1 MSTSGGGNGGGGR
14 TMPRP
19 QRQAAIAARK
29 ALVIDVKNME
39 KADRKAK
46 QEQAK
51 SKKKKRSTKSKG
63 GGPAKRNNTGKK
75 SGGGGCVGN
84 NANVFPGHGQRL
96 DSEPST
102 VADTKKS
109 AATLIGRASINIDK
123 AAHEIVDMSALIRNF
138 TNQDGTMFKKLKANV
153 ARQAEVNLN
162 HQRLAS
168 LTCDEVMIEVV
179 KGGTKVMGGIM
190 LGVKED
196 YENAGSGR
204 SSGSGMDWKLCMATF
219 YLDTRRGNAA
229 DTFTMY
235 PKDVVSSLITR
246 LFDEKRHEV
255 LSEEALPSI
264 GDLFWSMA
272 YHFVLQN
279 CEFEPGNLVDIY
291 KEMDNGCR
299 DWNSVHNLGERDAR
313 RKKQNYKGN

>member
-14 TMPRP
+14 TVPRP

-29 ALVIDVKNME
+29 ALVIDVKNIE

-51 SKKKKRSTKSKG
+51 SKKKKRSIKSKG
-63 GGPAKRNNTGKK
+63 GGPAKRNNKGKN

-102 VADTKKS
+102 VYDTR
-109 AATLIGRASINIDK
+109 TSINIEK
-123 AAHEIVDMSALIRNF
+123 ATHEMFDMSALIHNF
-138 TNQDGTMFKKLKANV
+138 TNQDGTMFEKLKANV

-162 HQRLAS
+162 HQRLAA
-168 LTCDEVMIEVV
+168 LTCDEVTIEVV

-196 YENAGSGR
+196 YENAGSVS

-219 YLDTRRGNAA
+219 YLDTRRENAA

-235 PKDVVSSLITR
+235 PKSVVSSLITR

-255 LSEEALPSI
+255 LSEEALPSL

-313 RKKQNYKGN
+313 RKKHNYKT